1 MHMLQRTVSTF
12 LFLSLTST
20 VLFGQEKT
28 KIKILNADEG
38 EYTSEK
44 RILRGN
50 VKFKHHKTLMFC
62 DSALLGA
69 NANELE
75 AYGNVKI
82 IDKKG
87 TEIKGDSLFY
97 SSESRLGRIRS
108 NVFLKSE
115 AQTLSTGHLDF
126 DMEND
131 LAYFVGGGTITN
143 STDNSTLFSKR
154 GTYFM
159 NSEEFHFKDS
169 VRMHTPDYSIVCDTM
184 QYESKND
191 FTRFVGPTTIMSDSN
206 SIYCERG
213 WYDKKNRKSEFVK
226 NVELISKSQI
236 LNTDSLRY
244 DQAKSLG
251 RAYGSVSIS
260 DTANKI
266 NVRSDYAEYNEKD
279 STSLATGRLYVRKFF
294 NDDTLHLHADTLI
307 TNTDPTSGK
316 RVIKAFHRARFY
328 KSDLQGKADS
338 MVFNDVDSTIT
349 MYRDPVVWSKT
360 SQLTGDT
367 VIITNAEGEIRD
379 MVIEQN
385 AYVISKQDSISYDQ
399 IKGKKLIAWFRNNE
413 IHKIDVNRNGETV
426 YFVDEEDE
434 EKGKRKMGM
443 NYLQCSN
450 MSIFIVSSEIDN
462 IRFYNKPEGTFYPI
476 KDVSPEMRYL
486 RYFEWRSK
494 ERPKDI
500 RDIFPFQM
508 WENLPESY
516 LSD

>member
-1 MHMLQRTVSTF
+1 MYQGTVAAF
-12 LFLSLTST
+12 LFLSLLSIE
-20 VLFGQEKT
+20 LIGQEKT

-38 EYTSEK
+38 EYTSE
-44 RILRGN
+44 RRVLRGN
-50 VKFKHHKTLMFC
+50 VKFKHKKTLMFC

-69 NANELE
+69 NAEELE

-87 TEIKGDSLFY
+87 TEIKSDSLFY
-97 SSESRLGRIRS
+97 SSETRLGRIRS
-108 NVFLKSE
+108 NVLLSSE
-115 AQTLSTGHLDF
+115 DQTLSTGHLDF

-131 LAYFVGGGTITN
+131 LAYYVGGGVITN

-159 NSEEFHFKDS
+159 NTEEFHFKDS
-169 VRMHTPDYSIVCDTM
+169 IVMNTPDYNIVCDTM
-184 QYESKND
+184 QYNSEKD
-191 FTRFVGPTTIMSDSN
+191 ITRFVGPTTISSDSN

-213 WYDKKNRKSEFVK
+213 WYDKKRRKSEFVQ
-226 NVELISKSQI
+226 NVELVSKSQI
-236 LNTDSLRY
+236 LKTDSLRY
-244 DQAKSLG
+244 NQAKSIG
-251 RAYGSVSIS
+251 RAYGSVSIA
-260 DTANKI
+260 DTTNKI
-266 NVRSDYAEYNEKD
+266 NVLSDYAEYDEKD

-307 TNTDPTSGK
+307 TNTDKSSGK
-316 RVIKAFHRARFY
+316 RIIKAFHNARFF

-349 MYRDPVVWSKT
+349 MYNDPVVWSEA

-367 VIITNAEGEIRD
+367 VVITNADGEIRD
-379 MVIEQN
+379 MVIQQN
-385 AYVISKQDSISYDQ
+385 AYVISKEDSISYDQ
-399 IKGKKLIAWFRNNE
+399 IKGKRLIAWFKDNE
-413 IHKIDVNRNGETV
+413 IYKIDVNRNGETV

-434 EKGKRKMGM
+434 NQGKRKMGM

-450 MSIFIVSSEIDN
+450 MSIFIDSNNIDN

-476 KDVSPEMRYL
+476 KDVTEEMRYL
-486 RYFEWRSK
+486 RYFQWRSA
-494 ERPKDI
+494 ERPRDI
-500 RDIFPFQM
+500 REIFPFEM
-508 WENLPESY
+508 WQKLPNSY